1 MLRVANIIEDGRLA
15 GPQLRILAVAY
26 ELYKRGIETTV
37 VFPDVD
43 SEAFASRLDKSGI
56 RSVALPLRRLSRGWW
71 KGIRY
76 AIYFPFE
83 IFSLW
88 RFFRK
93 QGFAF
98 IHCSGGFWQI
108 KGLVAAKLAGIPAIW
123 HMNDTVFPIRWRPL
137 FLLACQLF
145 VHRLIFAGRRV
156 HEHYI
161 GTSPCPVDYTEIQ
174 APVNV
179 SVFDPALAKVDAR
192 ISSVEGIRVVTVA
205 NVNPLKGIEY
215 FIEMA
220 ATLNSKYANLHFFV
234 IGPIYDSQSAYY
246 QKLTA
251 LSSQLGL
258 ENLTFL
264 GASQDISSVL
274 KAADVYVCTSI
285 SEASPTSVWEAMAME
300 KAIVS
305 TDVGDASRFVIDDMS
320 GLIVPPRDSKALA
333 AAVSRLIDDSELR
346 ARYGTLARRI
356 AAEQLAIDACVD
368 GHIRAY
374 Q

>member
-15 GPQLRILAVAY
+15 GPQLRILAVAF
-26 ELYKRGIETTV
+26 ELNKRGIETTV

-56 RSVALPLRRLSRGWW
+56 RWVALPLRRLSRGWRVS
-71 KGIRY
+71 IRY

-88 RFFRK
+88 RLFRK
-93 QGFAF
+93 EGFDF
-98 IHCSGGFWQI
+98 IHCSGGFWQV
-108 KGLVAAKLAGIPAIW
+108 KGLIAAKLAGIPALW
-123 HMNDTVFPIRWRPL
+123 HINDTVFPVRWRPL
-137 FLLACQLF
+137 FLF
-145 VHRLIFAGRRV
+145 VCRHFVYRLIFAGRRV
-156 HEHYI
+156 YEHYL
-161 GTSPCPVDYTEIQ
+161 GASHCPVDFTEIQ
-174 APVNV
+174 APVKLNV
-179 SVFDPALAKVDAR
+179 FNPALAKMDAR
-192 ISSVEGIRVVTVA
+192 ISSADGIRVVTVA

-220 ATLNSKYANLHFFV
+220 AALNQKYANLHFFV
-234 IGPIYDSQSAYY
+234 VGPIYDSQGVYY

-251 LSSQLGL
+251 FSSQLGL
-258 ENLTFL
+258 ENLSFL
-264 GASQDISSVL
+264 GATQDIPSVL

-285 SEASPTSVWEAMAME
+285 AEASPTSVWEAMAME

-305 TDVGDASRFVIDDMS
+305 TDVGDASRFVIHDVS

-333 AAVSRLIDDSELR
+333 AAVSRLVDDPDLR
-346 ARYGTLARRI
+346 ARYGALARRI
-356 AAEQLAIDACVD
+356 ATEQLGIDVCAD